1 MFDGADDKPDKP
13 TPAPPAEPDWKAIA
27 HLVMQ
32 QRDRA
37 EQKANNL
44 EVDLALARQRE
55 IELRQ
60 QIAEQRATAVEAG

>member
-1 MFDGADDKPDKP
+1 MFDGTDK
-13 TPAPPAEPDWKAIA
+13 AEPDWKAIA
-27 HLVMQ
+27 HLVIQ